1 MSQLAISLETVRK
14 RFEGARA
21 MLQTLSVDIRECYLH
36 AEQCRRWAE
45 MAPTP
50 IAKVDFLDME
60 RRWLSLAHSYEFA
73 ERLSDFSRSMR
84 KAESVGPSV
93 SKR

>member
-1 MSQLAISLETVRK
+1 
-14 RFEGARA
+14 
-21 MLQTLSVDIRECYLH
+21 MLQNRTIDRRECYLR
-36 AEQCRRWAE
+36 AEECRRWAE
-45 MAPTP
+45 VAPTQSE
-50 IAKVDFLDME
+50 KVDFLGME

-84 KAESVGPSV
+84 QAERVGPSA